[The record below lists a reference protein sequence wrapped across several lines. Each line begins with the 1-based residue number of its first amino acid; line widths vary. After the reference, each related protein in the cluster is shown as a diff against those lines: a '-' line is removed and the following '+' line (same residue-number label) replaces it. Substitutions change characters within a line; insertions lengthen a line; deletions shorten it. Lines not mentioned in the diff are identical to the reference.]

1 VEAPSEPIDD
11 QSVERYEML
20 RDHALDGA
28 ESGWRL
34 GLALL
39 QRSGMAAWA
48 RASQSIDTR
57 APLRPTRAAAQPDA
71 DGDAIVAVLTAMAL
85 ACVGDR

>member
-1 VEAPSEPIDD
+1 VSRSTTK
-11 QSVERYEML
+11 SVERYEML
-20 RDHALDGA
+20 RGHALDGA

-48 RASQSIDTR
+48 RASRSIDTR
-57 APLRPTRAAAQPDA
+57 APLRPARAAAEP

>member
-1 VEAPSEPIDD
+1 
-11 QSVERYEML
+11 ML
-20 RDHALDGA
+20 RGHALGGA

-48 RASQSIDTR
+48 RASQSVDTR
-57 APLRPTRAAAQPDA
+57 ALRPNQATVEPVA
-71 DGDAIVAVLTAMAL
+71 DGDAIVDVLSAMAL
-85 ACVGDR
+85 ACVGGR